1 MIAISDYQ
9 IDVLKEL
16 MNIGVGRSISALHDL
31 VHSHIVMDVPKVE
44 VLSVDEA
51 SARLLALGLTTGA
64 TVNLQFEGPFSGVSS
79 LYFPTAEADKLV
91 SLLDGR
97 AAESSESLELL
108 RSGILM
114 EIGNIVLN
122 GVMGIFGNTLGR
134 HFSFSVPDYF
144 ECSSNEIL
152 KSRSTKT
159 SIVLL
164 SLCNFHVEDS
174 HIDGYINL
182 IFDIESL
189 NSLLAAVDSASA
201 GL

>member
-1 MIAISDYQ
+1 MIEISDYQ

-16 MNIGVGRSISALHDL
+16 MNIGVGRSIAALHDL
-31 VHSHIVMDVPKVE
+31 VQSHIVMEVPRVE
-44 VLSVDEA
+44 VLSVEEA
-51 SARLLALGLTTGA
+51 SERLHALGLTS
-64 TVNLQFEGPFSGVSS
+64 VSIINLHFDGPFSGVSS
-79 LYFPTAEADKLV
+79 LYFPTPEADKFV
-91 SLLDGR
+91 SLLDAR
-97 AAESSESLELL
+97 AAESGEGIELL

-122 GVMGIFGNTLGR
+122 SVMGTFGNTLGK

-144 ECSSNEIL
+144 ECSGDEIL
-152 KSRSTKT
+152 SSRPAKT

-174 HIDGYINL
+174 HVDGFINL

-189 NSLLAAVDSASA
+189 HSLLAAVDEAST